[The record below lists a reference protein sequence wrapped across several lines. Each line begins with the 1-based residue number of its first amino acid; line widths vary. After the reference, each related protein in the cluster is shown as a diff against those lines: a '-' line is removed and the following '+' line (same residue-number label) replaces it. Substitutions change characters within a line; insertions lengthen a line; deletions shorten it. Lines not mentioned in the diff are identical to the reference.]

1 MSEFFSSEYSN
12 QYPERVADA
21 MELEGE
27 YEVEYDLEPTLDLME
42 GSDAVR
48 IESIYA
54 IQALAMASLRPLART
69 RLRRSQPVRR
79 YGFSILHDQEPESTD
94 PYDGASE
101 SYMSWVLTKQNFVD
115 WSMRVRFRQNVR
127 TEEQRNQSTLED
139 YTFAWRRGGDVA
151 LAAYALHG
159 DRTDGYTSSHVYSQ
173 LRPLTDDEVQ
183 TLHDRMQQH
192 GDQVAAQ
199 LPEGSIYRA
208 EVA

>member
-1 MSEFFSSEYSN
+1 MSELFSSAYIN

-21 MELEGE
+21 MELGGE
-27 YEVEYDLEPTLDLME
+27 YAAEYDLEPAVGRIE
-42 GSDAVR
+42 GDDAVR

-127 TEEQRNQSTLED
+127 TEAQRNQSTLED

-151 LAAYALHG
+151 LAAYALHN
-159 DRTDGYTSSHVYSQ
+159 DQTDGYTSNHTYLQ
-173 LRPLTDDEVQ
+173 LRPLTDSDVQ
-183 TLHDRMQQH
+183 TLRDRMQQH
-192 GDQVAAQ
+192 GDQVTTQ